1 MVQPAASAGATLQ
14 AIWFTGQFQG
24 VMRPQTPIGS
34 FRISVEPLSSSN
46 LKLPSSFAI
55 SKKWPSPA
63 AACAA
68 RESQRGAPISSE
80 IVVAIS
86 SYFDW

>member
-1 MVQPAASAGATLQ
+1 MHPAASAGATLQ
-14 AIWFTGQFQG
+14 AIWFTGQFHG

-34 FRISVEPLSSSN
+34 LRMSVEPLSSSN
-46 LKLPSSFAI
+46 LKLPSTFAI
-55 SKKWPSPA
+55 SKKWASPA

-68 RESQRGAPISSE
+68 RASQIGAPISWEMVS
-80 IVVAIS
+80 AIS